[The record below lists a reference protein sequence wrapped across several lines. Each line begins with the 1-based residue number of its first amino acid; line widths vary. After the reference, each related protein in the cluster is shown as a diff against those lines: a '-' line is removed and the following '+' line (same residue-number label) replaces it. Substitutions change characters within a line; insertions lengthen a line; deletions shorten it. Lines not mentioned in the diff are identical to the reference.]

1 MSTPERILITGSSG
15 YYGRAVVHDIRRC
28 WPEAKILGLDVVAP
42 RSDEPHEFRRCDIT
56 SPEIRE
62 IVRQFQPDTILHF
75 AFVVN
80 PMRDEN
86 RMHQINVGGSRTILE
101 AAAEVKP
108 RRLLVSS
115 SATAYGAWPDNPIP
129 MTEDSPLR
137 TRPNFR
143 YADDKYQVEQ
153 LLKQFSNDHPNMAV
167 SWTRPCII
175 YGNGV
180 SNFMM
185 PLFTATSLLVLA
197 GGSNPEM
204 QFVHL
209 EDVSG
214 ATIRILEANA
224 RGPFNV
230 APPDTFTIRDLGK
243 LSRRPVIPVPD
254 VLCRTTTKVWWALR
268 LPLFRFPATLWDFIR
283 YPWVVSPA
291 RIQNELGYQFRY
303 SSLDVMRMLLKDTG
317 RLK

>member
-185 PLFTATSLLVLA
+185 PLFTATPLLVLPS
-197 GGSNPEM
+197 GSNPEM

-214 ATIRILEANA
+214 ADIVLGAGDHIAEAGLVDG
-224 RGPFNV
+224 RGE
-230 APPDTFTIRDLGK
+230 DGRG
-243 LSRRPVIPVPD
+243 RR
-254 VLCRTTTKVWWALR
+254 
-268 LPLFRFPATLWDFIR
+268 
-283 YPWVVSPA
+283 
-291 RIQNELGYQFRY
+291 
-303 SSLDVMRMLLKDTG
+303 MRRGTRGQG
-317 RLK
+317 RA